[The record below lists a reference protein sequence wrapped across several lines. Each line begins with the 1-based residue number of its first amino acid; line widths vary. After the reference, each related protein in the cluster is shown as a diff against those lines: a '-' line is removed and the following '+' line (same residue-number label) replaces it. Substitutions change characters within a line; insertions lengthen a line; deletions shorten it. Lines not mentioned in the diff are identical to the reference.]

1 MSVSTLR
8 EEAERRLRSLSDDRL
23 RVILDFL
30 SYLEDRE
37 SSEATAELL
46 AIPGFEQAFQRAV
59 GQADAG
65 EVVRWEEVRR
75 DV

>member
-8 EEAERRLRSLSDDRL
+8 EEAERRLRTLSDDRL
-23 RVILDFL
+23 RVVLDFL

-59 GQADAG
+59 AQADAG
-65 EVVRWEEVRR
+65 EVVRWAEVRR

>member
-1 MSVSTLR
+1 MSISPLR
-8 EEAERRLRSLSDDRL
+8 EEAERRLRTLSDDRL
-23 RVILDFL
+23 RVILDFM

-59 GQADAG
+59 AQADTG
-65 EVVRWEEVRR
+65 EVVRWAEVRR

>member
-1 MSVSTLR
+1 MSTSTLR
-8 EEAERRLRSLSDDRL
+8 EEVERRLRTLSDDRL
-23 RVILDFL
+23 RVVLDFM
-30 SYLEDRE
+30 SYLEDSE

-65 EVVRWEEVRR
+65 EVVRWAEVRR

>member
-1 MSVSTLR
+1 MSTLR
-8 EEAERRLRSLSDDRL
+8 EEAERRLRTLSDDRL
-23 RVILDFL
+23 RVVLDFMA
-30 SYLEDRE
+30 YLEDRE

-46 AIPGFEQAFQRAV
+46 AITGFEQAFQRAV
-59 GQADAG
+59 GQADRG

>member
-1 MSVSTLR
+1 LR
-8 EEAERRLRSLSDDRL
+8 EEAERRLRTLSDDPL
-23 RVILDFL
+23 RVVLDFL

-59 GQADAG
+59 AQADAG
-65 EVVRWEEVRR
+65 EVVPWAEVRR
-75 DV
+75 DA

>member
-1 MSVSTLR
+1 MSSSTLL
-8 EEAERRLRSLSDDRL
+8 EEAERRLRTLSDERL
-23 RVILDFL
+23 RVVLDFL
-30 SYLEDRE
+30 AYLEDRE

-46 AIPGFEQAFQRAV
+46 AIPGFEEAFQRAV
-59 GQADAG
+59 RQADAG

>member
-8 EEAERRLRSLSDDRL
+8 EEAERRLRTLSDDPL
-23 RVILDFL
+23 RVVLDFL

-59 GQADAG
+59 AQADAG
-65 EVVRWEEVRR
+65 EVVPWAEVRR
-75 DV
+75 DA

>member
-1 MSVSTLR
+1 MGVSMLR
-8 EEAERRLRSLSDDRL
+8 EEAERRLRTLSDERL
-23 RVILDFL
+23 RVVLDFL

-59 GQADAG
+59 AQADAG
-65 EVVRWEEVRR
+65 EVVRWTEVRR